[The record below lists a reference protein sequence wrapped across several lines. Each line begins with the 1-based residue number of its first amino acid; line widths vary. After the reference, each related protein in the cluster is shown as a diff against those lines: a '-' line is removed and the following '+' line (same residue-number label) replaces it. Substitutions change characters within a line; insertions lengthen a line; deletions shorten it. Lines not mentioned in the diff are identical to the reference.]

1 MLIATVDPR
10 IDIALRFLT
19 ALVSGAIVATLLWY
33 LFVQLAPYARF
44 SGEEVG
50 PPAWAASLDA
60 AAMESSGAE
69 AAKAEAPTGQAR
81 PSSSVVTVYR
91 CESGGSVTY
100 SDRPCDRGWMRILR
114 LPPR

>member
-1 MLIATVDPR
+1 MLIVTVDPR

-44 SGEEVG
+44 SAEEVG
-50 PPAWAASLDA
+50 PPVWAASLD
-60 AAMESSGAE
+60 E
-69 AAKAEAPTGQAR
+69 AATASFAAETATAEAPSAQVR
-81 PSSSVVTVYR
+81 SSPSGVTVYR